1 MLYRFL
7 TEKPQ
12 HYLFSLLILLLLLS
26 LPLIGNTI
34 DIHMHDT
41 YVVLLVWKQ
50 VGIALL
56 LLLLSAALY
65 WTVRHRRKVGW
76 MTVFHL
82 IVLSLFAIVA
92 VVLGYNDTRPL
103 GSSVLI
109 YVIFLLLP
117 LFAIAKLLFIIN
129 LVKAWWQPAE

>member
-1 MLYRFL
+1 MFYRFL

-12 HYLFSLLILLLLLS
+12 HYLFGLFILLLLLGI
-26 LPLIGNTI
+26 PLIRRTVSFHLG
-34 DIHMHDT
+34 DT
-41 YVVLLVWKQ
+41 YVVMPTWQQ

-65 WTVRHRRKVGW
+65 WTVRHRRKADW

-92 VVLGYNDTRPL
+92 VALGYNDMWPPR
-103 GSSVLI
+103 SSVLI
-109 YVIFLLLP
+109 YGIFLLLP